1 MIVSERKLSDYMR
14 RAVAAM
20 IVAATRLSIGNSY
33 LKLESKDIEFI
44 VAICYYLAT
53 CRPLS

>member
-44 VAICYYLAT
+44 EAICYYLAT